1 MPWSQTSLDAA
12 TPKGQTSA
20 QPTGVAAHLGYGK
33 VPVSVVILTYNEEE
47 NIGPCLE
54 SCLSWCDDVHVL
66 DSGSKDRTIDIARAM
81 GAQIHF
87 NPFES
92 FGQQRN
98 WAIDNIPCKYR
109 WHFHLDADERFQTPV
124 VEEMLKELGP
134 DGSRSHLAAY
144 QCPSKMIFMGK
155 WLKWSGGYPA
165 YQVRLFH
172 RDRCRFIDFG
182 HGQREQT
189 DGIVGKL
196 KHPYLHLNFS
206 HGLVQWFEKHNGYSN
221 RESEE
226 AVHLRKVRPPLMK
239 GLTSNDP
246 VERRRTLK
254 NLSYFIKGRSVLRFL
269 DMYVRRLGFLDGITG
284 FHYCSMIATYEY
296 WTELKISEREH
307 DWYQA
312 TTDLANR
319 MATAPSRRPPP
330 PSDASAPAPK
340 IDVMVPTLNEADHI
354 ADCIRSAKL
363 LGDVYVLDSLSRD
376 DTQKIAREHGAVVV
390 EHPFVNYSLQKNWGL
405 DNLPFTGDWVFILD
419 ADERI
424 TPELRDHIHRTIR
437 AKPEVDGYFINRE
450 LLFMGHRVRNG
461 GLYPSWNLRL
471 FRRGRARYEE
481 RSVHEHMVCQ
491 GPTAYMS
498 GAMLHVRR
506 ETMTAYVL
514 KHIRYA
520 DLESDEWVASKLGT
534 SRTAPVEQL
543 FRHHL
548 RLRQWLRRKAWP
560 AMPWRPFWRFMYMYF
575 VRLGFMDGAA
585 GWHLARLMASYE
597 YMISLFYRDKLHRA
611 RERKWTPPSYAK
623 QALIAAERSRLDA
636 DAKKPLTCA
645 KDDSVAESAAR

>member
-1 MPWSQTSLDAA
+1 MALLEPSVGGLGSLRQERAR
-12 TPKGQTSA
+12 
-20 QPTGVAAHLGYGK
+20 

-66 DSGSKDRTIDIARAM
+66 DSGSTDRTIAISTAM
-81 GAQIHF
+81 GATVHV
-87 NPFES
+87 NKFES

-98 WAIDNIPCKYR
+98 WAIDNIPCKYD
-109 WHFHLDADERFQTPV
+109 WHFHLDADERFQGPE
-124 VEEMLKELGP
+124 VEEMGRELGP
-134 DGSRSHLAAY
+134 DGNRSKFAAY

-182 HGQREQT
+182 HGQREQAN
-189 DGIVGKL
+189 GPVGKL
-196 KHPYLHLNFS
+196 KAPYLHLNFS
-206 HGLVQWFEKHNGYSN
+206 HGLVQWFQKHNGYSN
-221 RESEE
+221 REAEE
-226 AVHLRKVRPPLMK
+226 AVHLRKVRPPLLK
-239 GLTSNDP
+239 GLRSPDP

-269 DMYVRRLGFLDGITG
+269 DMYVRRLGFFDGVTG
-284 FHYCSMIATYEY
+284 FHYCAMIATYEY
-296 WTELKISEREH
+296 WTELKIAEKEH
-307 DWYQA
+307 DWFGE
-312 TTDLANR
+312 TTALANR
-319 MATAPSRRPPP
+319 M
-330 PSDASAPAPK
+330 SDAKVQPGPPLPDSERPK
-340 IDVMVPTLNEADHI
+340 ISVMVPTLNEVEHI
-354 ADCIRSAKL
+354 ADCVRSAKM
-363 LGDVYVLDSLSRD
+363 LGDVFILDSLSTD
-376 DTQKIAREHGAVVV
+376 GTQEKARAEGAVVV
-390 EHPFVNYSLQKNWGL
+390 EHPFENYSLQKNWGL

-424 TPELRDHIHRTIR
+424 TPALRDQIHKKMKNR
-437 AKPEVDGYFINRE
+437 PNVEGYFINRE
-450 LLFMGHRVRNG
+450 LLFMGQRVRNG

-471 FRRGRARYEE
+471 FRRARARYEE
-481 RSVHEHMVCQ
+481 RSVHEHMVCL
-491 GPTAYMS
+491 GETAYMP
-498 GAMLHVRR
+498 GAMLHIRR
-506 ETMTAYVL
+506 ETMSAYVQ

-575 VRLGFMDGAA
+575 ARLGFLDGAS

-611 RERKWTPPSYAK
+611 RQQKWTPPQYARK
-623 QALIAAERSRLDA
+623 AIEEAGVTVQN
-636 DAKKPLTCA
+636 P
-645 KDDSVAESAAR
+645 